1 MENKQDESKKLLLS
15 LLVGG
20 AIGAG
25 VVYCVQSAQNRHEPL
40 VKKIGKTIADIGGA
54 LENSNF
60 NNAAGIMKMI
70 GQKVP
75 SSQDVFSNAVDW
87 VNTGL
92 ALWKKFKK
100 G

>member
-1 MENKQDESKKLLLS
+1 MENKQDESKKLLLT

-25 VVYCVQSAQNRHEPL
+25 VVYCVQSAKNRHEPL
-40 VKKIGKTIADIGGA
+40 LNKIGKTIAEIEGA
-54 LENSNF
+54 LETSNF
-60 NNAAGIMKMI
+60 DSAASIMKMI
-70 GQKVP
+70 GKKVP
-75 SSQDVFSNAVDW
+75 SSQGFFSNAVDW

-92 ALWKKFKK
+92 TLWQKIKK